1 MMKVKFLVKQ
11 SYAIVCAVLALS
23 MMAVS
28 CHKSSDDPDKPDPG
42 PEPKKNNE
50 AVLKT
55 MIFKTVNNSGLTANI
70 EAYIRGGNVKFSV
83 PEGTDVSKLV
93 PALSFSTNAKVTIN
107 GQPYTEGTAYNF
119 TNKVNISVTSESE
132 AVNKAYLVEWEIGD
146 NFMDKYIWQLMDECS
161 IPGISFSVMRGT
173 TVVYSKGYGFAN
185 KATGEKVTPDHLF
198 RMASISKQF
207 CTMCIM
213 MLKEQGKLKLD
224 DKVFGDKGI
233 LKGKYKNITPYHEGI
248 TVRHLLSHSSGI
260 CAGLDD
266 PAFTNSYRFFNN
278 DSSRPVPT
286 DTLIQ
291 RTINKRQS
299 PYVSGSNTYSPGAL
313 YNYSN
318 VGFCI
323 LHRIVEV
330 VSGKDYETYLK
341 EDVLAKMGITD
352 THIGGYE
359 NERRPNE
366 CVFYSQGGG
375 NGYLNPLRNIAGAA
389 GIITS
394 TNQMMK
400 ILTHIDGDDTIPDI
414 FSKETLSEMYTPYK
428 YSASTYNTYGL
439 GWRMNNSKRFFGSHF
454 HGGNIAGTATLWVGG
469 ATGDNQRTFSVPMS
483 GAIICNSRSYD
494 DNITWE
500 TSWGKTSGNDIDDS
514 FYIILGEA
522 FIHFK

>member
-1 MMKVKFLVKQ
+1 MKVQFLLKR
-11 SYAIVCAVLALS
+11 SLIFLCAAAVVSL
-23 MMAVS
+23 MAVS
-28 CHKSSDDPDKPDPG
+28 CDKSGTDPVNPTPT
-42 PEPKKNNE
+42 PEKKSTD
-50 AVLKT
+50 AVLKSLD
-55 MIFKTVNNSGLTANI
+55 FNKSSNSALSANVS
-70 EAYIRGGNVKFSV
+70 AYISGTDVKFSV
-83 PEGTDVSKLV
+83 PEGFDVKSLV
-93 PALSFSTNAKVTIN
+93 PTISASS
-107 GQPYTEGTAYNF
+107 GATVAIDGKTYSSGTSYDF
-119 TNKVNISVTSESE
+119 TNTVNITVTSESGT
-132 AVNKAYLVEWEIGD
+132 VTKTYSVKWETGD
-146 NFMDKYIWQLMDECS
+146 NFMDSYIWQLMDECN
-161 IPGISFSVMRGT
+161 IPGISFSVMKGT
-173 TVVYSKGYGFAN
+173 EVVYSKGYGYAVEESGT
-185 KATGEKVTPDHLF
+185 KATPDHLF

-233 LKGKYKNITPYHEGI
+233 LKGIYKNVTSYHESI

-266 PAFTNSYRFFNN
+266 PAFTNSYRFYNG
-278 DSSRPVPT
+278 DTSQPVPT

-291 RTINKRQS
+291 RTLNKRQA
-299 PYVSGSNTYSPGAL
+299 PYTSGSSTYSPGAL

-318 VGFCI
+318 VGFCV

-341 EDVLAKMGITD
+341 EDVLSKMGITD
-352 THIGGYE
+352 THIGGYQ
-359 NERRPNE
+359 NERRSNE
-366 CVFYSQGGG
+366 CVYYSQGGG

-400 ILTHIDGDDTIPDI
+400 ILTYIDGDDTVPDI
-414 FSKETLSEMYTPYK
+414 FSKETLNEMYTAFS

-454 HGGNIAGTATLWVGG
+454 HGGNIAGTATMWVGG
-469 ATGDNQRTFSVPMS
+469 ATGDSKYTYEKPMS
-483 GAIICNSRSYD
+483 GAIVCNSRSYD
-494 DNITWE
+494 NSITWN
-500 TSWGKTSGNDIDDS
+500 TSWGTSSSNDIDDS